1 MVQDS
6 NGAEQQTGDR
16 DSRLKFALRALR
28 HRNYRLFFGG
38 QSLSLIGTWMTQIA
52 TSWLVYR
59 LTNSP
64 WLLGIV
70 GFSGQIPAL
79 FLMPVAGVWVDRWDR
94 HRVMK
99 VTQVLAML
107 QSFALAALALSGRIQ
122 VWQIIGLAMFQGVIN
137 SFDMP
142 ARQSF
147 VVEMIEDRADLANA
161 IALNSTMVNGARLIG
176 PSIAGAVIALAG
188 EGFCFLIDG
197 LSYIAVIASLMLM
210 RTRTSEP
217 KGRQNIFT
225 ELREGF
231 GYIIGFSPIRSILTL
246 IAAFSLVG
254 FPYTVLLPV
263 FASTVLHGGPHTL
276 GFLTAA
282 SGTGALISAITL
294 ALRKTI
300 VGLGKMIS
308 AVAFAFGAALMA
320 LGISRTLWLSL
331 PLMLITGFSMMQL
344 MAASNTIMQTILEE
358 DKRGRVMSFYSLSF
372 MGILPFGSLISGAL
386 ADRFGAPTT
395 VIGGGALC
403 IAVATW
409 FSMQLKHVRRIIR
422 PIYIQLGIIP
432 EVAEGLQAASSF
444 QTPPER

>member
-6 NGAEQQTGDR
+6 NGAEQQTGDQ

-94 HRVMK
+94 HRVLK

-147 VVEMIEDRADLANA
+147 VVEMIEDRRDLANA

-210 RTRTSEP
+210 RTRRSEP

-231 GYIIGFSPIRSILTL
+231 GYIIGFAPIRSILTL

-372 MGILPFGSLISGAL
+372 MGILPFGSLICGAL

-409 FSMQLKHVRRIIR
+409 FSVQLKHVRRIIR

>member
-1 MVQDS
+1 MVQES
-6 NGAEQQTGDR
+6 NGTEQQNDGR
-16 DSRLKFALRALR
+16 ASRLKFALRALR

-94 HRVMK
+94 HRVLK
-99 VTQVLAML
+99 LTQVLAML
-107 QSFALAALALSGRIQ
+107 QSFALAALALSGQIQ

-188 EGFCFLIDG
+188 EGLCFLIDG

-210 RTRTSEP
+210 RTRRSEP
-217 KGRQNIFT
+217 KPRQNIFK

-231 GYIIGFSPIRSILTL
+231 GYIIGFAPIRSILTL
-246 IAAFSLVG
+246 IAAFSLLG

-294 ALRKTI
+294 AMRKTI
-300 VGLGKMIS
+300 VGLVKVIS
-308 AVAFAFGAALMA
+308 VVAFTFGAALMA

-331 PLMLITGFSMMQL
+331 PLMLITGFSMMQM

-386 ADRFGAPTT
+386 ADKFGAPTT

-409 FSMQLKHVRRIIR
+409 FSMQLKHVRRIVR

-432 EVAEGLQAASSF
+432 EVAEGLQAATSF
-444 QTPPER
+444 QIPPER

>member
-1 MVQDS
+1 MQES
-6 NGAEQQTGDR
+6 NRAERQTGGQ

-94 HRVMK
+94 HRVLK
-99 VTQVLAML
+99 LTQIFAML
-107 QSFALAALALSGRIQ
+107 QSFALAALALSGKIQ

-188 EGFCFLIDG
+188 EGLCFLIDG

-210 RTRTSEP
+210 RTRRSEP
-217 KGRQNIFT
+217 KPRQNIFN

-231 GYIIGFSPIRSILTL
+231 GYIIGFAPIRSILTL
-246 IAAFSLVG
+246 IAAFSLFG

-282 SGTGALISAITL
+282 SGTGALVSAITL
-294 ALRKTI
+294 AMRKTI
-300 VGLGKMIS
+300 VGLGKAIS
-308 AVAFAFGAALMA
+308 VVAFTFGAALMA

-331 PLMLITGFSMMQL
+331 PLMLITGFSMMQM

-386 ADRFGAPTT
+386 ADKFGAPTT

-409 FSMQLKHVRRIIR
+409 FSMQLKHVRRIVR

-432 EVAEGLQAASSF
+432 EVAEGLQAATSF
-444 QTPPER
+444 QIPPER

>member
-1 MVQDS
+1 MVQES
-6 NGAEQQTGDR
+6 NGAEQQT

-38 QSLSLIGTWMTQIA
+38 QTLSLIGTWMTQIA

-94 HRVMK
+94 HRVLK

-122 VWQIIGLAMFQGVIN
+122 VWHIIGLAMFQGVIN

-161 IALNSTMVNGARLIG
+161 IALNSTMVNGSRLIG

-210 RTRTSEP
+210 RTRRSEP
-217 KGRQNIFT
+217 KARQNIFT
-225 ELREGF
+225 ELRVGF
-231 GYIIGFSPIRSILTL
+231 GYIIGFAPIRSILTL
-246 IAAFSLVG
+246 IAAFSLLG

-308 AVAFAFGAALMA
+308 LVAFTFGGALMA
-320 LGISRTLWLSL
+320 LGMSRTPWLSL
-331 PLMLITGFSMMQL
+331 PLMLITGFSMMQM

-372 MGILPFGSLISGAL
+372 MGVLPFGSLISGAL
-386 ADRFGAPTT
+386 ADKFGAPTT

-409 FSMQLKHVRRIIR
+409 FLLQLKHVRRIVR

-432 EVAEGLQAASSF
+432 EVAEGLQAATSF

>member
-1 MVQDS
+1 MMQES
-6 NGAEQQTGDR
+6 NGADQQIGGQ

-38 QSLSLIGTWMTQIA
+38 QTLSLIGTWMTQIA

-79 FLMPVAGVWVDRWDR
+79 FLLPVAGVWVDRWDR
-94 HRVMK
+94 HRVLK

-122 VWQIIGLAMFQGVIN
+122 IWQIIGLVMFQGVIN

-147 VVEMIEDRADLANA
+147 VIEMIEDRADLANA

-210 RTRTSEP
+210 QTRRSEP
-217 KGRQNIFT
+217 KARQNIFT
-225 ELREGF
+225 ELRAGF
-231 GYIIGFSPIRSILTL
+231 GYIIGFAPIRSILTL
-246 IAAFSLVG
+246 IAAFSFLG

-282 SGTGALISAITL
+282 SGAGALISAITL

-300 VGLGKMIS
+300 VGLGKVIS
-308 AVAFAFGAALMA
+308 VVAFTFGTALMA
-320 LGISRTLWLSL
+320 LGISKTLWLSL
-331 PLMLITGFSMMQL
+331 PLMLITGFSMMQM

-386 ADRFGAPTT
+386 ADKFGAPTT

-403 IAVATW
+403 VAVATW
-409 FSMQLKHVRRIIR
+409 FSMQLKHVRRIVR
-422 PIYIQLGIIP
+422 PIYIQLGIVP
-432 EVAEGLQAASSF
+432 EVAKGLQAATSF

>member
-1 MVQDS
+1 MVQES
-6 NGAEQQTGDR
+6 NGAEQQNGGQA
-16 DSRLKFALRALR
+16 SRLKFALRALR

-94 HRVMK
+94 HRVLK
-99 VTQVLAML
+99 LTQIFAML
-107 QSFALAALALSGRIQ
+107 QSFALAALALSGQIQ

-176 PSIAGAVIALAG
+176 PSIAGTVIALAG
-188 EGFCFLIDG
+188 EGLCFLIDG

-210 RTRTSEP
+210 RTRRSEP
-217 KGRQNIFT
+217 KPRQNIFN

-231 GYIIGFSPIRSILTL
+231 GYIIGFAPIRSILTL
-246 IAAFSLVG
+246 IAAFSLLG

-294 ALRKTI
+294 AMRKTI
-300 VGLGKMIS
+300 VGLGKAIS
-308 AVAFAFGAALMA
+308 VVAFTFGAALMA

-331 PLMLITGFSMMQL
+331 PLMLITGFSMMQM

-386 ADRFGAPTT
+386 ANKFGAPTT

-409 FSMQLKHVRRIIR
+409 FSMQLKHVRRIVR

-432 EVAEGLQAASSF
+432 EVAEGLQAATSF
-444 QTPPER
+444 QIPPER

>member
-1 MVQDS
+1 MREES
-6 NGAEQQTGDR
+6 NGAEQQAGAQ

-94 HRVMK
+94 QRVLK

-122 VWQIIGLAMFQGVIN
+122 VWQIIGLAMCQGIIN

-161 IALNSTMVNGARLIG
+161 IALNSTMVNGSRLIG

-188 EGFCFLIDG
+188 EGYCFLIDG
-197 LSYIAVIASLMLM
+197 LSYIAVIASLILM
-210 RTRTSEP
+210 RTRKREP
-217 KGRQNIFT
+217 KARQNILS

-231 GYIIGFSPIRSILTL
+231 GYMIGFAPIRSILTL
-246 IAAFSLVG
+246 IAAFSLLG

-308 AVAFAFGAALMA
+308 LVAFTFGAALMA

-331 PLMLITGFSMMQL
+331 PLMLITGFSMMQM
-344 MAASNTIMQTILEE
+344 MAASNTIMQTILEQ

-395 VIGGGALC
+395 VIAGGALC
-403 IAVATW
+403 IAVAIW
-409 FSMQLKHVRRIIR
+409 FSIQLKHVRRIVR

-432 EVAEGLQAASSF
+432 EVAEGLQAAASF